1 MNFPF
6 AGNCHFEGFCK
17 KEKVRAV
24 AHASHRPASRDVKK
38 PASAGF
44 EELDVGSY
52 ATHVTAI
59 HMQELSLFFSS

>member
-24 AHASHRPASRDVKK
+24 AHGGHRPGSRDVKK
-38 PASAGF
+38 PAISG
-44 EELDVGSY
+44 L
-52 ATHVTAI
+52 
-59 HMQELSLFFSS
+59 

>member
-1 MNFPF
+1 MSPLL
-6 AGNCHFEGFCK
+6 ATAILKGFEKGK
-17 KEKVRAV
+17 GEG
-24 AHASHRPASRDVKK
+24 VKK
-38 PASAGF
+38 PAISGL